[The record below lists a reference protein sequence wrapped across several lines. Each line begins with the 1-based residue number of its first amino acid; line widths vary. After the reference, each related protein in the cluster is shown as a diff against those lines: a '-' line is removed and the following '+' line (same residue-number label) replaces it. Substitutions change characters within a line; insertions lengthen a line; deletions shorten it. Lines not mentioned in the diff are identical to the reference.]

1 MTRYRLSEL
10 ILAITLILLGVV
22 FRFLPHP
29 ANFAPIAAVALF
41 SGVMLRVRI
50 AWIVP
55 LAAMVVSDA
64 VIGFHSL
71 ILFTWGCF
79 VLTIFIG
86 RQVRRKTNVLTVVG
100 GSLAGSVLFYIVTN
114 AAVWALTPLYEKTP
128 SGLLQSYVMALP
140 FFRNTVLGDLFY
152 TGALFGLYAFATMMV
167 RTAKTKPLTA
177 Q

>member
-1 MTRYRLSEL
+1 MTRFRLGETLLAIAL
-10 ILAITLILLGVV
+10 ILIGVV

-41 SGVMLRVRI
+41 SGVMLRTRI
-50 AWIVP
+50 AWMVP
-55 LAAMVVSDA
+55 LAAMIASDA
-64 VIGFHSL
+64 VIGFHTL
-71 ILFTWGCF
+71 IPFTWGCF

-86 RQVRRKTNVLTVVG
+86 RYVRRKTNVLTVIG
-100 GSLAGSVLFYIVTN
+100 GSLAGSALFYSVTN
-114 AAVWALTPLYEKTP
+114 AAVWAFTPLYEKTL
-128 SGLLQSYVMALP
+128 SGLFQSYVMALP

-167 RTAKTKPLTA
+167 RATKTKPLTA